1 MCNSQDIHI
10 LYKVTSWTLTN
21 SPPSSINDLGLYVH
35 VLQTINV
42 FERHLL
48 EDSNITRFHLS
59 WLLMLSVA
67 APFDCYHVI
76 FYVTTLKAFIN

>member
-1 MCNSQDIHI
+1 M
-10 LYKVTSWTLTN
+10 
-21 SPPSSINDLGLYVH
+21 
-35 VLQTINV
+35 NV

-67 APFDCYHVI
+67 APFDFYHVI
-76 FYVTTLKAFIN
+76 VYVTTLKAFNRKKGDLIL

>member
-1 MCNSQDIHI
+1 M
-10 LYKVTSWTLTN
+10 TLVFMN
-21 SPPSSINDLGLYVH
+21 MYFRPS
-35 VLQTINV
+35 TFKMNV

-67 APFDCYHVI
+67 APFDFYHVI
-76 FYVTTLKAFIN
+76 VHVKTLKAFNRKKGDLIL